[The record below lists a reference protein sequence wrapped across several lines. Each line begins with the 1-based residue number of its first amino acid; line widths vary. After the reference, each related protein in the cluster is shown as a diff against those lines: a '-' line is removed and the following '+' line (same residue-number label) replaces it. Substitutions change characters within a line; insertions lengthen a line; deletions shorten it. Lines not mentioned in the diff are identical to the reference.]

1 MYLFFQRRPSTQV
14 SVDLGGGMLQR
25 GVKGKTPA
33 DGPDANFPT
42 ALERAGVEFI
52 AGDATVGPGVRP
64 HAMRASQPH
73 KGVRSVQAIRLG
85 ERRNYKT
92 KPNIAAHPRLRGFCQ
107 AKKARSAPGLLMG
120 R

>member
-14 SVDLGGGMLQR
+14 SVDLGGGMRSGEL
-25 GVKGKTPA
+25 KAKPA

-85 ERRNYKT
+85 ER
-92 KPNIAAHPRLRGFCQ
+92 
-107 AKKARSAPGLLMG
+107 
-120 R
+120 